1 MDAGRGAEA
10 GAGSR
15 GAVALALEGV
25 RKAFRG
31 LEVLRDLSLAVREGE
46 VYTLLGSSG
55 SGKSV
60 TLKIAIGLIPPDA
73 GEVRVYGRPV
83 SGLVEREL
91 VEIRKLFGMVFQGA
105 ALFDSMTVFENVAYP
120 LREHLDP
127 PPAELRQRV
136 EACLEAVGL
145 PRAGPLMPAE
155 LSGGMRKRVGV
166 ARAIA
171 LEPRIVLY
179 DEPTTGLD
187 PGNSLRIGRLILE
200 LRERLGMAS
209 VVVTHD
215 LALCE
220 QVSDRVGLL
229 HRGVLAVEGGPRLL
243 RESDHPSVRAFL
255 TGEEGDGPPRDPR
268 GSGEARAGPARA
280 E

>member
-1 MDAGRGAEA
+1 MPAEGKLEGAEA
-10 GAGSR
+10 
-15 GAVALALEGV
+15 LALSGV
-25 RKAFRG
+25 RKSFRG
-31 LEVLRDLSLAVREGE
+31 VEILRDLSLSVREGE

-60 TLKIAIGLIPPDA
+60 TLKVAIGLIRPDA
-73 GEVRVYGRPV
+73 GEVRVFGRPV
-83 SGLVEREL
+83 SRLSEHDLVE
-91 VEIRKLFGMVFQGA
+91 VRKLFGMVFQGA

-120 LREHLDP
+120 LREHLDLP
-127 PPAELRQRV
+127 ETELRDRV
-136 EACLEAVGL
+136 EACLAAVGL
-145 PRAGPLMPAE
+145 PGAGALMPAE
-155 LSGGMRKRVGV
+155 LSGGMRKRIGV

-200 LRERLGMAS
+200 LRDRLGVAS
-209 VVVTHD
+209 AVVTHD

-229 HRGVLAVEGGPRLL
+229 HRGRLAVEGDRGLL
-243 RESDHPSVRAFL
+243 RHSEHPAVRAFL
-255 TGEEGDGPPRDPR
+255 TGEEGGRDGGGVPGRAVAR
-268 GSGEARAGPARA
+268 EA